1 MTETLVIGAYLLLT
15 LGLGYL
21 GLKLT
26 KNDDDFYIAGGKLGW
41 AVGGGTIAATQMSSG
56 LFIGTIGI
64 IYAVGWSFAWVVFV
78 FPLAYWLM
86 VAVIAP
92 RFTRQRKISLPDFVA
107 ARYYSKTARVIAAI
121 IILIAFTVYISAQV
135 IAGGLIGN
143 ALFGIPVQTG
153 MVGFMVIVLAYTVIG
168 GKIGRA
174 HV

>member
-1 MTETLVIGAYLLLT
+1 MTQPHAIGTNHVLT
-15 LGLGYL
+15 LGLADL

-92 RFTRQRKISLPDFVA
+92 RFTRQRKVSLPDFVA

-153 MVGFMVIVLAYTVIG
+153 MVGFME
-168 GKIGRA
+168 IGRA